1 MTQQYI
7 VGELSLWLLQL
18 QSIAP
23 DATTAAGLARLRLD
37 TEHASLEALPE
48 MALRALQLIRG
59 LCREVSARGDLQALT
74 YQATMAAE
82 LREFAVAARLLAEG

>member
-23 DATTAAGLARLRLD
+23 DDTTAAGLARLRLD
-37 TEHASLEALPE
+37 TEQASLEALPE
-48 MALRALQLIRG
+48 MALRALDLTRE
-59 LCREVSARGDLQALT
+59 LCRESLARGDLRALT
-74 YQATMAAE
+74 HQATLACE
-82 LREFAVAARLLAEG
+82 LREFAAAASLLSED